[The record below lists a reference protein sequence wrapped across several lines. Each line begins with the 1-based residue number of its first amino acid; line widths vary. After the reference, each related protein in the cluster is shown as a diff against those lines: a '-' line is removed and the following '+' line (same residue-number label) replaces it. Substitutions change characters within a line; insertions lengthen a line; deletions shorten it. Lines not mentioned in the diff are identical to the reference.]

1 MRKVFISTGGFKS
14 ISAIDAIKNLKK
26 KKIFEIELSGGKYIN
41 KKDLKN

>member
-26 KKIFEIELSGGKYIN
+26 KKFLKLNFLEENISI
-41 KKDLKN
+41 KKT